1 MFILYVDVYL
11 VCFCRF
17 SGLVYIY
24 FVWWNGTY
32 KAGFVENFDM
42 CAIRNTIQDFSMFEK
57 KISCIPKLVPISNQ
71 KICFP
76 WVRRSLKS
84 HKESVI

>member
-1 MFILYVDVYL
+1 MFILYV
-11 VCFCRF
+11 VCLCKF

-24 FVWWNGTY
+24 FVWWNDTH
-32 KAGFVENFDM
+32 KAGFVENYDT
-42 CAIRNTIQDFSMFEK
+42 CAITNIIQVFSMYEK
-57 KISCIPKLVPISNQ
+57 EISSIPKLVQVSNQ

-84 HKESVI
+84 HK